1 MNKLIFRKLSSDI
14 FSFFILSSLAI
25 SLIVWVIQGV
35 NLLDIVSEQGHGLK
49 VYFFYTLLNL
59 PKIFS
64 KLLIFTYFLTLF
76 VVLSRYEES
85 NEILVFWT
93 NGIKKI
99 SFINFIG
106 KISLIFVSIQLL
118 LTLLIVP
125 YTQNLKQDYL
135 KNSTIE
141 FFPQLIKE
149 KKFSNLTRNLT
160 IFVEKN
166 DKDGFLEGIYIKEK
180 LNSNESKIIIASQ
193 GKLIK
198 NLDNENFKF
207 KLFDGNISN
216 IDDKGSINLKFEESV
231 YELSKI
237 NSKIRQVNKLN
248 ETESLYLLNCLKNF
262 IKNRKD
268 LKSRC
273 GLENSFLIKDIYE
286 EIFKRTINPTYL
298 IILSLISSLII
309 IKPKISFLEKYYKFI
324 LFLIGFLLILFSEL
338 SYKFISSSFLI
349 ELVFLTLPIIFIFF
363 FYIILLIKTKFQ
375 IRYL

>member
-64 KLLIFTYFLTLF
+64 KLLTFTYFLTLF

-338 SYKFISSSFLI
+338 SYKFISSSILI

-363 FYIILLIKTKFQ
+363 FYVILLIKTKFQ